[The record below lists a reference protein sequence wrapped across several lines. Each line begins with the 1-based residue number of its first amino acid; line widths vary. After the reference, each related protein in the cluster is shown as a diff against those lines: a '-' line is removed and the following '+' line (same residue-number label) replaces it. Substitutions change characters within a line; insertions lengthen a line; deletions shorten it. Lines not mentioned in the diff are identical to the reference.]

1 LGRII
6 DRAGH
11 RGRLEASYFGVWNLV
26 IKLALAA
33 AAGFALPALALLN
46 YIPGQSNAQ
55 PSSLIALQWAYAGVP
70 CLLKCIAIVFLGK
83 LKSPEK
89 I

>member
-1 LGRII
+1 
-6 DRAGH
+6 
-11 RGRLEASYFGVWNLV
+11 
-26 IKLALAA
+26 
-33 AAGFALPALALLN
+33 LLN
-46 YIPGQSNAQ
+46 YIPGQSDAQ
-55 PSSLIALQWAYAGVP
+55 QSNLMALQWAYAGVP